1 MNTILKTLVSLPLLG
16 ILACGDDTATGGTG
30 GTGGQPEGGEA
41 QGGKGGAE
49 GEGGQGGTTDGGG
62 PQGGGGA
69 GPTVEVVKAFDPAA
83 FEFPEGLLVTDE
95 AYVGFAFT
103 GAVRTLALPD
113 GDAQD
118 FAAAPAPPSDS
129 AFVTGLALDD
139 EGALYIAYVSFD
151 PARTPGIYRAE
162 PGGGEAT
169 LWSSHPQLNFP
180 NGFAFDDSGT
190 LYVTDSAAG
199 AIFRVDALGTAEV
212 WAADPL
218 LAPDATACGQN
229 ASIAVGAN
237 GLAFSDGAFYVASS
251 DQGALARIPIE
262 SDGSAGTLE
271 TIAGPSCDLGGIDGI
286 ALDSGGLVYAA
297 INRANKIV
305 TIDEDGS
312 LATIAEGAPLDF
324 PATVAF
330 AAGGDLYVTSF
341 ALAAF
346 LSGGDPH
353 PALVRIGR

>member
-1 MNTILKTLVSLPLLG
+1 MNTFSSSFVALSLLG
-16 ILACGDDTATGGTG
+16 IVACGDDTAAGGNG
-30 GTGGQPEGGEA
+30 GTGGQAQAGEA
-41 QGGKGGAE
+41 EGGKGGEVLEGGNGGTAE
-49 GEGGQGGTTDGGG
+49 GGGSEL
-62 PQGGGGA
+62 PS
-69 GPTVEVVKAFDPAA
+69 VELVKAFDPAA
-83 FEFPEGLLVTDE
+83 FELPEGLVLDADQ

-103 GAVRTLALPD
+103 GAVQTLSLS
-113 GDAQD
+113 GDEAED

-129 AFVTGLALDD
+129 AFVTGLALD
-139 EGALYIAYVSFD
+139 EQGALYIAYASFD
-151 PARTPGIYRAE
+151 PARAAGIYRAE

-199 AIFRVDALGTAEV
+199 AVFRVDALGTAEV
-212 WAADPL
+212 WVTDPL
-218 LAPDATACGQN
+218 LAPDATACGQD

-237 GLAFSDGAFYVASS
+237 GLAFSEGAFYVASS
-251 DQGALARIPIE
+251 DQGALLRIAIE
-262 SDGSAGTLE
+262 ASGAAGAIE

-286 ALDSGGLVYAA
+286 ALDGTGLVYAA

-305 TIDEDGS
+305 AIDADGS
-312 LATIAEGAPLDF
+312 FATIAQGSPLDF
-324 PATVAF
+324 PATIAF
-330 AAGGDLYVTSF
+330 ADSGDLYVTSF

-353 PALVRIGR
+353 PSLVRIGL